1 MQWNKMWLQVNYD
14 LKNIK
19 RDLVLLMSLFAP
31 LILATLLKFGFPPLE
46 RLVVT
51 SFQVSLASYFPLMV
65 VTCLLVT
72 PFTVGMLS
80 GFLILDERDEQ
91 ILSYL
96 SITPVSKSHFI
107 LYRLLFPVVICILAA
122 GLLLYVNAW
131 EVISLWELAVLLVLS
146 LEAPIVALMM
156 AVFADN
162 KVEGLALGKVISISV
177 AAPIVGFFID
187 SEWKW
192 IGFVFPP
199 FWIAEVFFATSPS
212 MKATLLCGALLYHAF
227 IIWWLIR
234 KLENKIG

>member
-1 MQWNKMWLQVNYD
+1 MQWNKMWLQVSYD

-19 RDLVLLMSLFAP
+19 RDLVLLMSMFAP
-31 LILATLLKFGFPPLE
+31 LILAALLKFGFPPLE

-51 SFQVSLASYFPLMV
+51 NFQVSLASYFPLMV

-107 LYRLLFPVVICILAA
+107 LYRLLFPVVICILTA
-122 GLLLYVNAW
+122 GFLLYVNAW
-131 EVISLWELAVLLVLS
+131 VISLWKLAALLILS
-146 LEAPIVALMM
+146 LEAPIIALMM

-177 AAPIVGFFID
+177 TAPIVGFFIH
-187 SEWKW
+187 SGWKW
-192 IGFVFPP
+192 IGLVFPP
-199 FWIAEVFFATSPS
+199 FWIAEVFFANSTS

-227 IIWWLIR
+227 IILWLIR
-234 KLENKIG
+234 KLEKRIG